1 MPAFFTADL
10 HLSHL
15 GVIGFGGRP
24 FRTVEEHDRGLVDRW
39 NNRVTDADEV
49 FVLGDFALG
58 ATARELRRLFG
69 ELRGRKYL
77 VVGNHDSAKVQAL
90 PWASPPREILRVTV
104 ERQQLFLSHYPTRAW
119 PGIFGGTIHLHGHTH
134 GTLPATRHSC
144 DVGVDQWQL
153 RPVTLSEIREHLAA
167 AQGPLEEE
175 LARADA
181 RQLRRLAA

>member
-10 HLSHL
+10 HLGHHQVL
-15 GVIGFGGRP
+15 DHCARP
-24 FRTVEEHDRGLVDRW
+24 FRSIEEHDRGLVDRW
-39 NNRVTDADEV
+39 NNRVTDADDV

-58 ATARELRRLFG
+58 ATTRELRRLFG
-69 ELRGRKYL
+69 ELRGRKHL

-144 DVGVDQWQL
+144 DVGVDRWDL
-153 RPVTLSEIREHLAA
+153 RPVTLREIRDHLAA
-167 AQGPLEEE
+167 TQGPLEEE
-175 LARADA
+175 LARAEESQL
-181 RQLRRLAA
+181 RQLAA